1 MTEQYII
8 TINNKPYNPP
18 DAKDG
23 KQTWFGSIEEAR
35 RHIARH
41 GLTKAI
47 VRSRKDAR

>member
-18 DAKDG
+18 DKKKG
-23 KQTWFGSIEEAR
+23 EKQMWFSSIEGAKR
-35 RHIARH
+35 YIARH

-47 VRSRKDAR
+47 VRIRNG